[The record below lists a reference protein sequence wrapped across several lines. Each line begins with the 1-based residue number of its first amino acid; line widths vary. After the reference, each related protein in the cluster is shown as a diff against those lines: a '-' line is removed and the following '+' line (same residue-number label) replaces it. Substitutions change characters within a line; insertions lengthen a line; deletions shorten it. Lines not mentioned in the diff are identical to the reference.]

1 MIPIYVYPNLL
12 SSPLPRK
19 RTIYA
24 CYCLDIFGRDLK
36 IPKGLKF
43 NHSADKSITGLL
55 NAILAKVV
63 YCKSRRP
70 GKPRSMKNFVRH
82 QSPPE
87 PRDAPKGP
95 VLSHTKNT
103 KNSSCNQGTIHDMV
117 GNSRIMK
124 AILLHDGSMAP
135 FDHSLSTSTGVSNY
149 RSERSSQA
157 DCTARQSPISSTC
170 CILQKSYEMKHYLE
184 DLCQIFGNNAPVRL
198 VYPGSREVLISQHRW
213 HQQPEFVRHGQIQ
226 RTRSSIAGCHQPGCN
241 KTFNRDSQP
250 VHFLRLSAS
259 ISLICRFN
267 ATANDTCLVKQILDV
282 LCKIS
287 QAT

>member
-1 MIPIYVYPNLL
+1 MKVIPIYVYPNLL

-55 NAILAKVV
+55 IAILAKVV

-117 GNSRIMK
+117 GNSGIMK

-149 RSERSSQA
+149 RSERSSQ
-157 DCTARQSPISSTC
+157 
-170 CILQKSYEMKHYLE
+170 L
-184 DLCQIFGNNAPVRL
+184 GRL
-198 VYPGSREVLISQHRW
+198 HCKAI
-213 HQQPEFVRHGQIQ
+213 
-226 RTRSSIAGCHQPGCN
+226 T
-241 KTFNRDSQP
+241 
-250 VHFLRLSAS
+250 HFLHMLHPSEV
-259 ISLICRFN
+259 I
-267 ATANDTCLVKQILDV
+267 
-282 LCKIS
+282 
-287 QAT
+287 